1 MKKIISIILLLFVM
15 LTTVFVVGCTDN
27 TSSDSSFGE
36 AQVDY
41 STDMQIMYHVSGNVP
56 MTKSDSGY
64 YYIGEDGVV
73 IYIDKASKKAIPLC
87 SKPNC
92 THTDPDTCDAYINIT
107 KQPDALVGAR
117 DAAIQ
122 YYNGYLYAVCGE
134 YDQSGLEYNTYLMRM
149 ITDGSQRENITGY
162 FDFTANEWF
171 IHKGYF
177 YCSTDSSII
186 RISLESPKSKPEI
199 IFETKYYIESNTRAV
214 TQLYAYQNYLYFVA
228 DERNEDDEGPGLS
241 TKCINL
247 DTLEVGTFPEIDG
260 YQMFFNFFLEDNLIA
275 NYYNKSS
282 NENVYLK
289 CDLNGNIIEEFFRI
303 AHNENLFYS
312 TDGKYIYADNRV
324 RVAKGID
331 EQQIIKIYDLKM
343 NEIDSYIPPEFEST
357 ACNFLNPQ
365 DNEYFIFESVDD
377 SGKRILVMSDKS
389 QIGSINGE
397 SIEYTK
403 LCKLKWAEDKKQGA
417 YIS

>member
-1 MKKIISIILLLFVM
+1 M
-15 LTTVFVVGCTDN
+15 
-27 TSSDSSFGE
+27 
-36 AQVDY
+36 
-41 STDMQIMYHVSGNVP
+41 
-56 MTKSDSGY
+56 
-64 YYIGEDGVV
+64 
-73 IYIDKASKKAIPLC
+73 
-87 SKPNC
+87 
-92 THTDPDTCDAYINIT
+92 
-107 KQPDALVGAR
+107 
-117 DAAIQ
+117 
-122 YYNGYLYAVCGE
+122 
-134 YDQSGLEYNTYLMRM
+134 
-149 ITDGSQRENITGY
+149 
-162 FDFTANEWF
+162 
-171 IHKGYF
+171 
-177 YCSTDSSII
+177 
-186 RISLESPKSKPEI
+186 
-199 IFETKYYIESNTRAV
+199 
-214 TQLYAYQNYLYFVA
+214 YFVA